1 MHGISIDLLQK
12 KDSSISW
19 SDIFLI
25 LYEIL
30 YNQIYLFVLV
40 AKILYNSLF
49 LSVRPSVHQSVRNAM
64 GGNWIYLAAILVITS
79 NFLINVPIFK

>member
-40 AKILYNSLF
+40 AKLLYNSLF
-49 LSVRPSVHQSVRNAM
+49 LSVRQSDLDAIGEM
-64 GGNWIYLAAILVITS
+64 GFIRLLVPLILLSTT
-79 NFLINVPIFK
+79 FLF